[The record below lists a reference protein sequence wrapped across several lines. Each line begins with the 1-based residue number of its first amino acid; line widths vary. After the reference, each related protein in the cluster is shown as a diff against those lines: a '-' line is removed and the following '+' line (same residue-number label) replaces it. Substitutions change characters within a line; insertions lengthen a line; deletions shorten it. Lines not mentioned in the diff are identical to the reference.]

1 MTAPLSMDDLQAIA
15 VFPLPRVVWFP
26 ATRLPLHIFEAR
38 YRRMIA
44 DCLQRDPPVL
54 AVAQLEPGW
63 KGDYEGRPPMHEI
76 AGAGR
81 IVRHRRNPDGTYDV
95 ELLGVSRVRLHE
107 LDPAGLPY
115 RRARAEVLVD
125 RAPAGGVK
133 RADLGAV
140 WSLATQVAQQVHRID
155 AHFVLRAAPTDEA
168 AILADRIADQLVTDP
183 DARQQ
188 LLETLELDRRIEL
201 LRTHLAR
208 LHLAL
213 LASDGAQTRTLH

>member
-1 MTAPLSMDDLQAIA
+1 MTAPLSAEDLAGIA

-26 ATRLPLHIFEAR
+26 ATRLPLHVFEAR

-44 DCLQRDPPVL
+44 DCLEREHLVL
-54 AVAQLEPGW
+54 AVAQLQPGW
-63 KGDYEGRPPMHEI
+63 KGDYEGRPPIHDV

-81 IVRHRRNPDGTYDV
+81 IVRHRRNPDGTYDI

-107 LDPAGLPY
+107 LDAADLPY

-125 RAPAGGVK
+125 RPPEGGVK

-140 WSLATQVAQQVHRID
+140 WSLATQVAQEVHRID
-155 AHFVLRAAPTDEA
+155 AQFVLRAAPTDEA
-168 AILADRIADQLVTDP
+168 SILSDRIADQLVTEP

-188 LLETLELDRRIEL
+188 LLETLDLDHRIEL

-213 LASDGAQTRTLH
+213 LATDGVQTRTLH

>member
-1 MTAPLSMDDLQAIA
+1 MTATLSADELEVMP

-26 ATRLPLHIFEAR
+26 ATRLPLHVFEAR
-38 YRRMIA
+38 YRRMVA
-44 DCLQRDPPVL
+44 DCLESGRMVM
-54 AVAQLEPGW
+54 AVAQLRPGC
-63 KGDYEGRPPMHEI
+63 KGDDDGRPPIHEI

-95 ELLGVSRVRLHE
+95 EMLGISRVRLHE
-107 LDPAGLPY
+107 LDSTGLPY

-125 RAPAGGVK
+125 RQPVKGVS

-140 WSLATQVAQQVHRID
+140 WSLATQVGQQVQLID
-155 AHFVLRAAPTDEA
+155 GRFVLRATPTDEPSV
-168 AILADRIADQLVTDP
+168 LSDRIADQLVTEP

-188 LLETLELDRRIEL
+188 LLETLEVDRRVEL
-201 LRTHLAR
+201 VRAHLAR

-213 LASDGAQTRTLH
+213 LATDRADHRTLH